1 MVFRVSEPTCDDG
14 KPTSAI
20 VSPAT
25 KTTPMATAT
34 NTSRLVV
41 RDGGGGASGGGE
53 GRDVERESVSMCD
66 LLCAIFLRNTLVVR
80 FDRGC
85 FFFVVFCVR
94 TKPSPTS
101 ADTSNIQ
108 RTFRPARSAGIVI
121 ACFGMAT
128 LC

>member
-1 MVFRVSEPTCDDG
+1 MFDRALSVTVLFRVSEATCHDG

-20 VSPAT
+20 VSPVT
-25 KTTPMATAT
+25 ETTPMATAT
-34 NTSRLVV
+34 STSRFVV
-41 RDGGGGASGGGE
+41 RDGGGGASGGGD

-80 FDRGC
+80 FDRVC
-85 FFFVVFCVR
+85 FFVVFCVR

-108 RTFRPARSAGIVI
+108 RTFRPA
-121 ACFGMAT
+121 
-128 LC
+128 